1 MSPIIIAGLCD
12 AKDVFSV
19 IIPGMNKNRI
29 QTIETRVASELLPF
43 VRRPGRYIG
52 GEVNSVRKD
61 LDEVGLSFAL
71 CFPDVYEIAMSHT
84 GSGIIYEML
93 NGMENVA
100 AERVYAPWVDAESV
114 MREKGIP
121 LFTLESRAKA
131 GDFDVMAFS
140 LTNELCYTNMLNMLD
155 LAGLAVRSMDRGE
168 DTPIVIAG
176 GQMANCC
183 EPVASFVDMFVLGE
197 AEAALPGIVDTLL
210 QCKSSSTGKR
220 ETLKTLARQFEH
232 VYVPQF
238 YDVKYKDNKFAGIDT
253 VVQGLPESFNNAIL
267 RDLDKGG
274 VAHKPLVPFVKAVH
288 ERVSVEIMRGCPGR
302 CRFCQ
307 ASFCRRPIRYRSAE
321 SIIDSAV
328 SAYKAT
334 GFDTVSLLSLST
346 ADYPGLE
353 QVVKQLQEYFAPR
366 QVGISL
372 PSLKVQ
378 AQLGAIAGLVS
389 SVRKSGLTIAVEA
402 ASERLRR
409 VINKPISDEDIFSAV
424 ISAYQAGYQKV
435 KLYFMVGFEGETHK
449 DIEDIVALCDKIAR
463 LRREVDGKTAAVNAA
478 VSWLVPKAH
487 TPFQWLG
494 QKPVD
499 YFREAQRIIL
509 DKKRELRGRYLNFKF
524 HNFLQSRLESAM
536 GRGGR
541 ELANVIETAWRSG
554 CRFDLWDEHFDN
566 EKWEK
571 AFEQHGLSL
580 DEAAQKCFCPDD
592 KLPWS
597 HLGGPGEKY
606 LHKHF
611 QDAEDIAGLQNF
623 QPE

>member
-1 MSPIIIAGLCD
+1 
-12 AKDVFSV
+12 
-19 IIPGMNKNRI
+19 MNKKLI
-29 QTIETRVASELLPF
+29 QIIETRVASELLPF
-43 VRRPGRYIG
+43 VRRPARYIG

-61 LDEVGLSFAL
+61 LNRVGLSFAL

-93 NGMENVA
+93 NGMETVA
-100 AERVYAPWVDAESV
+100 AERVYAPWVDAEQV
-114 MREKGIP
+114 MRDKEIP
-121 LFTLESRAKA
+121 LFTLESKAKA
-131 GDFDVMAFS
+131 AEFDVMAFS

-155 LAGLAVRSMDRGE
+155 LAGLAVKSIDRGE
-168 DTPIVIAG
+168 DAPIVIAG

-183 EPVASFVDMFVLGE
+183 EPIVSFVDMFVLGE
-197 AEAALPGIVDTLL
+197 AEAALPGIVETLL

-220 ETLKTLARQFEH
+220 ETLEILARQFEH

-238 YDVKYKDNKFAGIDT
+238 YDVKYNDNNFAGIDN
-253 VVQGLPESFNNAIL
+253 VVQGLPVQFHNAIL

-274 VAHKPLVPFVKAVH
+274 VVKKPLVPFVKAVH
-288 ERVSVEIMRGCPGR
+288 ERVSIEIMRGCPGR

-353 QVVKQLQEYFAPR
+353 QVVKQLQEYFEPR
-366 QVGISL
+366 HVGISL

-378 AQLGAIAGLVS
+378 AQLGAIAKLVS

-402 ASERLRR
+402 AGERLRR
-409 VINKPISDEDIFSAV
+409 VINKPISDDDIFSAAV
-424 ISAYQAGYQKV
+424 SAYRAGYQKV
-435 KLYFMVGFEGETHK
+435 KLYFMVGFEGETPE
-449 DIEDIVALCDKIAR
+449 DIEAVVTLCDKIAR

-499 YFREAQRIIL
+499 YFRDAQQIIL
-509 DKKRELRGRYLNFKF
+509 DKKRELGARYLNFKF
-524 HNFLQSRLESAM
+524 HNFFQSRLESAM

-541 ELANVIETAWRSG
+541 ELANVIESAWRSG

-571 AFEQHGLSL
+571 AFAQYGLSID
-580 DEAAQKCFCPDD
+580 DEARKSFEPEEN
-592 KLPWS
+592 LPWS
-597 HLGGPGEKY
+597 HLAGPGEKY
-606 LHKHF
+606 LQKHYK
-611 QDAEDIAGLQNF
+611 DAKETTNL
-623 QPE
+623 